1 MIKLLK
7 KLFTRK
13 PTEAELQAQHLNR
26 LASATLLGIALNA
39 GKKDR

>member
-1 MIKLLK
+1 MMRLLR
-7 KLFTRK
+7 KLFSRK
-13 PTEAELQAQHLNR
+13 PTEAELQAQNLNR